1 MEKNELHL
9 HQRFQPDTLK
19 LTPYLFFTGKGGV
32 GKTST
37 ACATA
42 VSLADQGKKVLLV
55 STDPASNLQDVFEQ
69 EIGYKETIIQSIENL
84 TAINL
89 DPEEAAAAYRND
101 IIGPYKDKLPAAV
114 IAQMEEQLSGACTV
128 EIAAFDE
135 FATILT
141 NPDRTESY
149 DHIIFDTAP
158 TGHTLRLLQLPTAWS
173 GFLDTSTH
181 GASCLGPLSGLADK
195 KALYEH
201 TVEALSDSTKTT
213 LVLVARP
220 ERSTLEEAS
229 RASTELKEIGL
240 KNQWLLVNGKM
251 QTYLEGDKIAAAFY
265 TRQEQALKEMPTDLQ
280 ATTTFELPY
289 VPYQLTGI
297 ESLRTLFSQST
308 GITESED
315 ELSTLGM
322 DSLSTLVEQLSQKE
336 RGVVLTMG
344 KGGVGKTTVAAAVA
358 VGLADKGHRV
368 KLTTTDPAA
377 HLSSLFTNEQNQLIT
392 VSRID
397 PKAEVEAYK
406 QEVLTA
412 SSEHLDEDGL
422 AYLEEDLNS
431 PCTEEIAVFRS
442 FANVVEEADDAFVVI
457 DTAPTGHTLLLLDA
471 AHSYHQEIERGTG
484 EIPDSVKK
492 LLPRLR
498 NPKETDVVVVTLP
511 EATPV
516 YEASRLQDDLVRA
529 NITPSW
535 WVINQSFAATNTQDP
550 ILRQRALSE
559 KVWMERVMN
568 NYANQSVVIPWQ
580 TETIEGYQQLL
591 NLTK

>member
-1 MEKNELHL
+1 MTIKRSN
-9 HQRFQPDTLK
+9 QINRRFQPEQEN

-42 VSLADQGKKVLLV
+42 VSLADQGKKVMLV

-69 EIGYKETIIQSIENL
+69 EIGYKETKINSIENL

-89 DPEEAAAAYRND
+89 DPEEAASAYRNEV
-101 IIGPYKDKLPAAV
+101 IGPYRDKLPAPV

-135 FATILT
+135 FASIMTNTERT
-141 NPDRTESY
+141 NPY

-201 TVEALSDSTKTT
+201 TVEALSDSAKTT

-220 ERSTLEEAS
+220 ERSTLEEAN
-229 RASTELKEIGL
+229 RASKELKEIGL
-240 KNQWLLVNGKM
+240 ENQWLLINGKM
-251 QTYLEGDKIAAAFY
+251 QAYLKEDQTSVAFFE
-265 TRQEQALKEMPTDLQ
+265 RQEQALKDMPTDLEKV
-280 ATTTFELPY
+280 TTFEIPY

-297 ESLRTLFSQST
+297 DSLRTLFAETPVNPQP
-308 GITESED
+308 SEPFTQL
-315 ELSTLGM
+315 ET
-322 DSLSTLVEQLSQKE
+322 DSLSAIVDDLSKKKS
-336 RGVVLTMG
+336 GVVLTMG
-344 KGGVGKTTVAAAVA
+344 KGGVGKTTIAAVVA
-358 VGLADKGHRV
+358 VGLAEAGHKV

-377 HLSSLFTNEQNQLIT
+377 HLASLFGDENSLIT

-406 QEVLTA
+406 KEVLTT
-412 SSEHLDEDGL
+412 SSEHLDTDGL

-431 PCTEEIAVFRS
+431 PCTEEIAVFRA
-442 FANVVEEADDAFVVI
+442 FANVVEEANDAFVVI

-484 EIPDSVKK
+484 EVPESVKK

-498 NPKETDVVVVTLP
+498 NTEETDVIVVTLP

-516 YEASRLQDDLVRA
+516 FEAARLQEDLMRA
-529 NITPSW
+529 SITPSW
-535 WVINQSFAATNTQDP
+535 WVINQSFAKTNTKDP
-550 ILRQRALSE
+550 ILRERAVSE
-559 KVWMERVMN
+559 KVWINRVTSQ
-568 NYANQSVVIPWQ
+568 YANKSVVIPWQ
-580 TETIEGYQQLL
+580 THAIERYDQLRKL
-591 NLTK
+591 